1 MRRLTTSLT
10 MPPKRKLISKSKI
23 HSSSPMAR
31 FLPSSS
37 SSSSAPPPPTSSSFD
52 LTGSPPPTTPPTT
65 STSRSQK
72 GGRTSYIW
80 DHGEECVRDGETRW
94 QCNYCLCNYVGSATS
109 TQRSHLD
116 TVHGIPDPKATKDPK
131 QSTLHNY
138 KRPPIRIDIL
148 RKLIVEWI
156 VDRHHTFNEMESE
169 ALRKIFEYLDP
180 RSTNALMSKKTTRSD
195 VNKYFETAKVAVKE
209 RLSLARSRIHIS
221 YDLWTSP
228 NHKAMIAI
236 VAHWMS
242 EDYEVKTALLA
253 IREVHGEH
261 TGENIANVVYP
272 VLKEYNIH
280 DRFGY
285 FVGDNAT
292 NNDTSVEWLDQLL
305 RDEGYDGFEPDR
317 R

>member
-1 MRRLTTSLT
+1 
-10 MPPKRKLISKSKI
+10 
-23 HSSSPMAR
+23 
-31 FLPSSS
+31 
-37 SSSSAPPPPTSSSFD
+37 
-52 LTGSPPPTTPPTT
+52 
-65 STSRSQK
+65 
-72 GGRTSYIW
+72 
-80 DHGEECVRDGETRW
+80 
-94 QCNYCLCNYVGSATS
+94 
-109 TQRSHLD
+109 
-116 TVHGIPDPKATKDPK
+116 
-131 QSTLHNY
+131 
-138 KRPPIRIDIL
+138 
-148 RKLIVEWI
+148 
-156 VDRHHTFNEMESE
+156 
-169 ALRKIFEYLDP
+169 
-180 RSTNALMSKKTTRSD
+180 MSKKTTRSD